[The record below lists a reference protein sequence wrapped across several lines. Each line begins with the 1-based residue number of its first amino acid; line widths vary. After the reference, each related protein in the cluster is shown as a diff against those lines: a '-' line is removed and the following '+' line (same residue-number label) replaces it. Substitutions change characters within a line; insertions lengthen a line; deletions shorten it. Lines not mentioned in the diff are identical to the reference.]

1 MKRNKV
7 VTKKKKKN
15 KYILKKEKK
24 PEIKIKR
31 EKHFNNQKLFLNT

>member
-15 KYILKKEKK
+15 KYIFKKGKK
-24 PEIKIKR
+24 LEIKIKR
-31 EKHFNNQKLFLNT
+31 EKHFNNSNLFLNT